1 MIPVDH
7 FLTNH
12 PLAVLAVAIVLGQAG
27 IPIASA
33 PILLLIGA
41 LTCTESVSMPLA
53 ICVAVSACNFAD
65 CAWFDLGRNRKSNP
79 GRAFKRLHSADA
91 RSFRIAHL
99 FPRHAGVAMFVARF
113 IPGPNLAAAL
123 AGHSGLSR
131 LRFVLLDTIA
141 SGLWAILYLAAGR
154 LLPQQFRSWFSSA
167 MSASPHC
174 GIFLILGLAAAILV
188 VPRFG
193 RYLSRRRAS
202 RLGVPSPIAS
212 GAIVSAAILNPDL

>member
-1 MIPVDH
+1 
-7 FLTNH
+7 
-12 PLAVLAVAIVLGQAG
+12 
-27 IPIASA
+27 
-33 PILLLIGA
+33 
-41 LTCTESVSMPLA
+41 MPLA
-53 ICVAVSACNFAD
+53 IFVAVSACVFAD

-91 RSFRIAHL
+91 RSFRIPHL

-131 LRFVLLDTIA
+131 IRFVLLDIIA

-154 LLPQQFRSWFSSA
+154 FLPQPLRSWISST
-167 MSASPHC
+167 MNASPGC
-174 GIFLILGLAAAILV
+174 GLFLILGFAATILV

-202 RLGVPSPIAS
+202 RLGVPPAIIS
-212 GAIVSAAILNPDL
+212 GAVVSDVCLNPDS

>member
-7 FLTNH
+7 FLTSH
-12 PLAVLAVAIVLGQAG
+12 PLAALAVTIVLGQAG

-33 PILLLIGA
+33 PMLLLIGA
-41 LTCTESVSMPLA
+41 LTCSESVSMPLA
-53 ICVAVSACNFAD
+53 IFVAASACVFAD
-65 CAWFDLGRNRKSNP
+65 CAWFDVGRNRKSNP
-79 GRAFKRLHSADA
+79 GRAFKRLHSADSL
-91 RSFRIAHL
+91 SFRIAHL
-99 FPRHAGVAMFVARF
+99 FPRHAGVAMLVARF

-154 LLPQQFRSWFSSA
+154 FLPQQLRSWFSSA

-174 GIFLILGLAAAILV
+174 GILLILGFAATLLV
-188 VPRFG
+188 LPRFG

-202 RLGVPSPIAS
+202 LAGAPAATAS
-212 GAIVSAAILNPDL
+212 GAIVSDTCLNPDL